1 MVFSNVTS
9 DNGMEAIS
17 SRLRLVAD
25 RIDCVASLISCGV
38 RSHWMG
44 GTDDEVDALVAR
56 ALSTSLG
63 SQVPQMEPKSKDP
76 EELLLTT
83 LSFCRM
89 EVENALKQQG
99 QRGLLLEVVVL
110 PMLRISPVTVIPE
123 VLQVREAPMLSPR

>member
-1 MVFSNVTS
+1 
-9 DNGMEAIS
+9 
-17 SRLRLVAD
+17 
-25 RIDCVASLISCGV
+25 
-38 RSHWMG
+38 MG

-76 EELLLTT
+76 EVLMLTT
-83 LSFCRM
+83 LSSCRM

-110 PMLRISPVTVIPE
+110 PMMLKVHTAASTHDASIDASQLSQHYTHISHILPTYIH
-123 VLQVREAPMLSPR
+123 ML

>member
-1 MVFSNVTS
+1 
-9 DNGMEAIS
+9 
-17 SRLRLVAD
+17 
-25 RIDCVASLISCGV
+25 
-38 RSHWMG
+38 MG